1 MKSAYINTTTPLPTT
16 AASVTSSGLLDR
28 LEALERAVLKL
39 GAEGACDAAATR
51 EGDALGTAC
60 RLACYSRR
68 LRVRL
73 AEEMVMWNAK
83 MAQLAEDNA
92 RAELQITAI
101 KTALGSVTAGS
112 GMQ

>member
-1 MKSAYINTTTPLPTT
+1 
-16 AASVTSSGLLDR
+16 
-28 LEALERAVLKL
+28 
-39 GAEGACDAAATR
+39 
-51 EGDALGTAC
+51 
-60 RLACYSRR
+60 
-68 LRVRL
+68 
-73 AEEMVMWNAK
+73 MVMWNAK